1 MGPTGSGKTALA
13 CELIEHF
20 PMQIISVDS
29 AMIYRDMN
37 IGTAKPDAQT
47 LARAPHLLIDI
58 LDPTDSYS
66 VARFR
71 DDVMRLCEQCFAQ
84 GKIPLL
90 VGGSMMYF
98 RALQQ
103 GLSYLPAA
111 DPLIRA
117 QLLQEADAMGWAHMH
132 AQLARVD
139 AVTAARIHPN
149 DTQRIQR
156 ALEVYQLTQQP
167 LSSFLEKEKDV
178 LSNSFVNLILLPQER
193 SWLHDRIALRF
204 EQMMTE
210 GLIEE
215 VKELINTWGLTLEH
229 PSMRS
234 VGYRQVMLYLQG
246 EDNYATLCD
255 KGIAATRQ
263 LAKRQITWLR
273 HWPDSHIFYAE
284 NPRLPQEILTFIRNF
299 EE

>member
-1 MGPTGSGKTALA
+1 MP
-13 CELIEHF
+13 
-20 PMQIISVDS
+20 
-29 AMIYRDMN
+29 
-37 IGTAKPDAQT
+37 
-47 LARAPHLLIDI
+47 
-58 LDPTDSYS
+58 
-66 VARFR
+66 
-71 DDVMRLCEQCFAQ
+71 
-84 GKIPLL
+84 
-90 VGGSMMYF
+90 
-98 RALQQ
+98 
-103 GLSYLPAA
+103 
-111 DPLIRA
+111 
-117 QLLQEADAMGWAHMH
+117 
-132 AQLARVD
+132 
-139 AVTAARIHPN
+139 RI
-149 DTQRIQR
+149 T
-156 ALEVYQLTQQP
+156 
-167 LSSFLEKEKDV
+167 SFLEKEKDV